1 MLAYALFFVFGV
13 LISAISQ
20 IMLKISAK
28 EEHKSWIYEYLNIK
42 VIVAYI
48 IFFSATLITVYCY
61 KGLPLSMGSLL
72 DATGYVF
79 VTVLGHFILKEKVS
93 KRKIIGIVL
102 VLIGVICASDFLI

>member
-13 LISAISQ
+13 MISAVSQ
-20 IMLKISAK
+20 IMLKLSAR
-28 EEHKSWIYEYLNIK
+28 EEHKSWIYEYLNVK

-61 KGLPLSMGSLL
+61 KGLPLSMGALL

-79 VTVLGHFILKEKVS
+79 VTALGHFILKENVS

-102 VLIGVICASDFLI
+102 VLIGVICASIF